1 MRINRILLIDKSTDR
16 VNEAVLTYKVC
27 CARNHWFLILRIQTL
42 DLIQRY
48 ITKVRRFVRS
58 ADFVYLH
65 CVSTCRNISFHR
77 ADIVI
82 AVVSHHIVGSDKG
95 RHIATCFFRQIIVDF
110 PIISFAIGT
119 ADCLI
124 DCTWYHSY
132 KQQLPGS
139 SLHRYHTFL

>member
-1 MRINRILLIDKSTDR
+1 ML
-16 VNEAVLTYKVC
+16 
-27 CARNHWFLILRIQTL
+27 LILRIQTL

-48 ITKVRRFVRS
+48 ITKVSDLFEVQI
-58 ADFVYLH
+58 FVYLH

-119 ADCLI
+119 AECLI
-124 DCTWYHSY
+124 DCTGATVISSNYQVPVSIDIIHFFEVTC
-132 KQQLPGS
+132 GS
-139 SLHRYHTFL
+139 PSRFNRVTAFIYQAV